1 MEEDE
6 AFWARYSEG
15 GAVGLMR
22 ASTRALM
29 IEIFDVATSWM
40 LFALQMALRPALFQA
55 SQAFSASEG
64 LTKSGLDG
72 EEGWFL

>member
-1 MEEDE
+1 M
-6 AFWARYSEG
+6 
-15 GAVGLMR
+15 GLMR

-40 LFALQMALRPALFQA
+40 LFSLQMALRPALFQA